1 MIEALIGMTA
11 IAIFALAML
20 YIDHRNRV
28 SHHH

>member
-1 MIEALIGMTA
+1 MIEALIGMFGVL
-11 IAIFALAML
+11 IFVLVVF